1 MNIIS
6 PLKKKNSLIFFF
18 PWSYKKGQHFTHFE
32 LLQLRCED
40 MHLLPT
46 MVRGGLTLLSGTCT
60 VTGNPAPSLLILP
73 FLFRT
78 RVVGDLCLFSPHADR

>member
-1 MNIIS
+1 
-6 PLKKKNSLIFFF
+6 
-18 PWSYKKGQHFTHFE
+18 
-32 LLQLRCED
+32 

-46 MVRGGLTLLSGTCT
+46 MVRGGLTLLLGTCT